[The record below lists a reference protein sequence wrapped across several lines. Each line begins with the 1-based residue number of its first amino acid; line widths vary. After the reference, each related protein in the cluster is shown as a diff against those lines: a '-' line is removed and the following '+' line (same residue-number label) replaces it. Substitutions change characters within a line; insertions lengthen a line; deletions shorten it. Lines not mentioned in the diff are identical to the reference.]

1 MEKNGLL
8 VVNKPVGITSH
19 TAVAKI
25 RRLFGVE
32 KAGHTGTLDP
42 MAAGVLP
49 VLVGRAVKA
58 AEFLTE
64 SDKRYRAV
72 LTLGVTTD
80 TEDATGT
87 VLSRSDAIPDEAAV
101 LSAIAGFNGEIE
113 QTPPMYSAIKV
124 GGRKLLDLARRGET
138 VERES
143 RTVTVYRLDAE
154 RIDERNYALDA
165 VVSKGTYIRT
175 LCADVGRALGC
186 GGIMSALTRTSA
198 CGFSLS
204 DAAAPDELEQ
214 MTEEERAARIIP
226 TENLF
231 PDAEKL
237 SPDPFFVRLLRN
249 GLRVETRKLGI
260 ADAPLGT
267 RFRLYDGDVFFALAE
282 VREPNGE
289 DGETRAALAPLRQFD
304 V

>member
-1 MEKNGLL
+1 MEKNGLI

-101 LSAIAGFNGEIE
+101 LAAVAGFRGEIE

-165 VVSKGTYIRT
+165 TVSKGTYIRT

-204 DAAAPDELEQ
+204 DAATPDELEK
-214 MTEEERAARIIP
+214 MTEEERDARIIP
-226 TENLF
+226 TEALF

-289 DGETRAALAPLRQFD
+289 EGETRAVLAPLRQFD